1 MENQVKIIQTHFVM
15 MLDNSWSMCGNR
27 WDDLISQLK
36 VFFKKLEKDDDLLL
50 NSWITIINYN
60 DKAQKMF
67 EQKVPNVDL
76 ISNIQQ
82 LKGNTNFNEPLIMAQ
97 KIISQSKDKYGKIIL
112 YFMSDGEADFP

>member
-1 MENQVKIIQTHFVM
+1 
-15 MLDNSWSMCGNR
+15 
-27 WDDLISQLK
+27 
-36 VFFKKLEKDDDLLL
+36 
-50 NSWITIINYN
+50 
-60 DKAQKMF
+60 MF